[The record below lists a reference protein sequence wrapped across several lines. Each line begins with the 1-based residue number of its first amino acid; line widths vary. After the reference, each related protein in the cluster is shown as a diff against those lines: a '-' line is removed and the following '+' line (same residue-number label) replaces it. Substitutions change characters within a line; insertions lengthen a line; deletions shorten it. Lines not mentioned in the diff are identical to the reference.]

1 MAAAIPIIAAV
12 ISSAGA
18 VYAAKASKPDMPE
31 GAQLQGEQPAAIQ
44 TVDTGDKQKE
54 AELLAN
60 KQKRQKQGFLES
72 FGASV
77 EDNTKY
83 GLL

>member
-1 MAAAIPIIAAV
+1 MAAAIPLVAAL

-18 VYAAKASKPDMPE
+18 VYAAKASQPDMPE
-31 GAQLQGEQPAAIQ
+31 PVQIGEKPAEIQ

-54 AELLAN
+54 ANLLAQ